1 MGERQRIWH
10 NHCWG
15 PIATTSIGS
24 RLLKLTVIRTSTP
37 HASYEQRKQEPYQDN
52 GDIWRERK
60 IDGMKVKDK
69 PRNPKR
75 IEIAIL

>member
-1 MGERQRIWH
+1 LL
-10 NHCWG
+10 G
-15 PIATTSIGS
+15 PHSHHIDWQPPAKADSNPY
-24 RLLKLTVIRTSTP
+24 LHP